1 MQSEGVK
8 CLHLLVCL
16 GLREFYSYQYRKE
29 VQPAQLFPTIRN
41 YLLMRRLHGEKVG
54 VDGERPELQM
64 SMVRGQ

>member
-1 MQSEGVK
+1 MQSAAAN
-8 CLHLLVCL
+8 CMRLLVCL
-16 GLREFYSYQYRKE
+16 GLRESYSYQYRKE

-64 SMVRGQ
+64 SMVRGK